1 MENSK
6 SAPTSPSATEIRDD
20 KAGGSGAA
28 PAHDVVPLARTVI
41 PFSRGNYP
49 RPQSGQGNDR
59 STAANSDKDDDPGP
73 SAA

>member
-6 SAPTSPSATEIRDD
+6 STPTSPLATEIRDD
-20 KAGGSGAA
+20 KAGGRGASPA
-28 PAHDVVPLARTVI
+28 PNVVPMARTVI

-49 RPQSGQGNDR
+49 KPQSGLGNNR
-59 STAANSDKDDDPGP
+59 SDAASTDKDDDPEP